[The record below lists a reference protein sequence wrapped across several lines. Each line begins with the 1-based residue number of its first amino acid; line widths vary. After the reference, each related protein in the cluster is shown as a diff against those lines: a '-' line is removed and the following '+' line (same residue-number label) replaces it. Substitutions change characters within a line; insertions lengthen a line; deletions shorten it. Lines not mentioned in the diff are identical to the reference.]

1 MIHPTEQRQPHSPRT
16 PASAA
21 PLTVA
26 INAQINPNRG
36 GGVESAL
43 LRLIEALH
51 ERPGSERYLL
61 LSTEEF
67 RDDVARLAGEHQRM
81 VAWPFPQS
89 GFPGARKRE
98 GLWRPAVRHSGP
110 LRRYVDGVHRR
121 LWEYETRHLRN
132 PDAEESDSI
141 LRAHGAQVVHFPYA
155 VPFGTDLPFVYEPW
169 DLQHRHLP
177 DFFHRGEVVWR
188 DRVYGDACRNAAYV
202 VVATHWTKQ
211 DIVKEFGVNP
221 NRIVVISRGPGVGAR
236 SSDPETI
243 ARVRQARDLPEGF
256 AFFPAMSFPHKNHVR
271 LLEALAILR
280 DRYNLVVP
288 LVGTGRPYRQH
299 WPYIVETLD
308 RFKLRGQ
315 VQFFGMVSEE
325 ELNAMFALARFMV
338 FPSLFEGLGLPVLEA
353 QQLGVP
359 VLSSTASCLPEV
371 AGDGALYFDP
381 ADPEAIA
388 AAIRRVYE
396 EPELLPSLVERGAA
410 NLQRFSWPAA
420 AATFAA
426 CYRSAAGLPL
436 DDEQTT
442 LLKAALTP

>member
-1 MIHPTEQRQPHSPRT
+1 MIHQTEQRQPHRT
-16 PASAA
+16 VRPASAA

-26 INAQINPNRG
+26 INSQINPNRG

-43 LRLIEALH
+43 IRLIEALH
-51 ERPGSERYLL
+51 ERPDSERYLL
-61 LSTEEF
+61 ISTEEF
-67 RDDVARLAGEHQRM
+67 RDDVARLAGEHQRT
-81 VAWPFPQS
+81 VSWPFPQT

-98 GLWRPAVRHSGP
+98 GLWRPAYRHSGP

-121 LWEYETRHLRN
+121 LWEHENRLSRN
-132 PDAEESDSI
+132 PEAYQADPV
-141 LRAHGAQVVHFPYA
+141 LRANGAQVVHFPYA

-177 DFFHRGEVVWR
+177 DFFHRGEVAWR

-202 VVATHWTKQ
+202 VVATRWTRQ
-211 DIVKEFGVNP
+211 DIVKQFGINP
-221 NRIVVISRGPGVGAR
+221 ARIVVIERGPGVGAR
-236 SSDPETI
+236 ASDPETI
-243 ARVRQARDLPEGF
+243 ARVRAQRDLPEGF
-256 AFFPAMSFPHKNHVR
+256 AFFPAMSFPHKNHIR

-280 DRYNLVVP
+280 DRHNLVVP
-288 LVGTGRPYRQH
+288 LVGIGRIYRLH
-299 WPYIVETLD
+299 WPLVIETLD
-308 RFKLRGQ
+308 RFKLHGQ
-315 VQFFGMVSEE
+315 VQLFGQVSEE

-396 EPELLPSLVERGAA
+396 EPELLPGLVERGAE

-436 DDEQTT
+436 DEEQ
-442 LLKAALTP
+442 AALMDAALAP